1 MKSDFVKNM
10 IKNMPE
16 DVKLFSS
23 IYAELVVRINESLK
37 SQNVSKKELAQR
49 LEKSPSEISKWLNGN
64 HNLTLK
70 SICKLQVELGIKLI
84 EIPKKEISNEE
95 KPTINETDS
104 KTTLIWT
111 INTSTKSYCKDIS
124 FNNENYNQTFKNLV
138 VNE

>member
-23 IYAELVVRINESLK
+23 LYADLIVRINESLK
-37 SQNVSKKELAQR
+37 SQNISKKELAER
-49 LEKSPSEISKWLNGN
+49 LDKNPSEISKWLNGN

-70 SICKLQVELGIKLI
+70 SICKLQVELGVKLI
-84 EIPKKEISNEE
+84 EIPKKEILVEE
-95 KPTINETDS
+95 KLSLKDINN
-104 KTTLIWT
+104 KTTLVWT
-111 INTSTKSYCKDIS
+111 INTSTKSYSKNIS
-124 FNNENYNQTFKNLV
+124 FHNENYNKTYKNLV